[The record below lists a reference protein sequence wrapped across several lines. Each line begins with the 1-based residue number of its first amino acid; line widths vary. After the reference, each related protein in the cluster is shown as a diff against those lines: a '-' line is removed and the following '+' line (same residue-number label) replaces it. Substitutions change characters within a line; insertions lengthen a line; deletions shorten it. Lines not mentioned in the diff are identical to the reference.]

1 MKASIFILFS
11 LFLFSFGFCE
21 KKEVKYQKR
30 EFVPINPINKKERKV
45 AQKQS
50 DLPQKDENYNG
61 PESSL
66 FPTPDLNF
74 D

>member
-1 MKASIFILFS
+1 MKASIFILSS
-11 LFLFSFGFCE
+11 LLLFSFAFCE

-30 EFVPINPINKKERKV
+30 EFVPINPINKKEVKV
-45 AQKQS
+45 AQEQII
-50 DLPQKDENYNG
+50 LPQKDHNYSG

-66 FPTPDLNF
+66 FPTPALDF

>member
-11 LFLFSFGFCE
+11 LLLFSFAFCE

-30 EFVPINPINKKERKV
+30 EFVPINPINKKEGSK
-45 AQKQS
+45 
-50 DLPQKDENYNG
+50 LPEKDENYKG
-61 PESSL
+61 PEWSL
-66 FPTPDLNF
+66 FPTPALDF